1 MRRLASILMWS
12 AISAAFIGPGTVTTA
27 AAAGAS
33 FELTLLWALVFSTV
47 ACLALQ
53 EASARLTVASGL
65 TLGQVL
71 RRRFGAGVTWLVVG
85 AVVLGCAAYE
95 GGNILGAVAGVHLV
109 VGTAPWLLTLATG
122 ALAVAVLLAG
132 AAPRVA
138 RALGALVAVMGGCF
152 LVAAL
157 RLGPD
162 PLAVVRGALVPTVP
176 AGGGAVVLAL
186 VGTTVVPYNLFL
198 ASGLARRQSLG
209 EMRLGLGVA
218 VPLGGLISAAV
229 VVTGTA
235 LEGSLTFPGLAAAL
249 ADRLGPLAPWLLA
262 VGLFGAGLSSAI
274 TAPLAAAM
282 SVRSATATA
291 TSEAWRDEGGRFRAV
306 WLIVLAV
313 GLLLGISGVRP
324 IPAIILAQAANGLI
338 LPAVAVTLVVACN
351 DRALLGAATN
361 RWLANLA
368 GGVSASVAVLLGV
381 AGVLRAAAR
390 VLGQP
395 APDERTI
402 LLVALVAVVLIAV
415 PTVRAA
421 RRLASGEGG
430 SRSSR

>member
-33 FELTLLWALVFSTV
+33 FELALLWALVFSTI

-71 RRRFGAGVTWLVVG
+71 RRRFGAGVTWVVVG
-85 AVVLGCAAYE
+85 SVVLGCAAYE

-122 ALAVAVLLAG
+122 VLAVAVLLSG

-138 RALGALVAVMGGCF
+138 RVLGALVAVMGVCF
-152 LVAAL
+152 LLAAL

-162 PLAVVRGALVPTVP
+162 PLAVVRGALVPSVP
-176 AGGGAVVLAL
+176 SGGGAVVLAL

-198 ASGLARRQSLG
+198 ASGLARRQSLA

-235 LEGSLTFPGLAAAL
+235 VEGSLTFPGLAAAL
-249 ADRLGPLAPWLLA
+249 AERLGPFAPWLLA

-282 SVRSATATA
+282 SVRSATAGA
-291 TSEAWRDEGGRFRAV
+291 TSEVWRDEGGRFRAV
-306 WLIVLAV
+306 WLVVLGV
-313 GLLLGISGVRP
+313 GLLLGISGARP
-324 IPAIILAQAANGLI
+324 IPAIILAQAANGII

-368 GGVSASVAVLLGV
+368 GGVSAAVAVLLGV
-381 AGVLRAAAR
+381 GGVLRAGAK

-402 LLVALVAVVLIAV
+402 LLVAAVVVVLVAIPAARV
-415 PTVRAA
+415 A
-421 RRLASGEGG
+421 RRLAGEH
-430 SRSSR
+430 R